1 MPWTVEYYEQ
11 DDTTQ
16 PAEIFED
23 ALYQQ
28 HPKLAGKLARIAL
41 AMETQGYLL
50 GGGLIEPCHGYAGLW
65 EMRAI
70 QNQWL
75 GREFFGFDAQRIVLL
90 HGYIKRAGQKAS
102 IQDLDR
108 AAVYWTDYQRMRSV
122 SPTQAEGKDGD
133 ESESV

>member
-1 MPWTVEYYEQ
+1 MPWAIEYFEQ
-11 DDTTQ
+11 DDLVQ

-23 ALYQQ
+23 ALDGR
-28 HPKLAGKLARIAL
+28 HPKLAGKLARIAVAL
-41 AMETQGYLL
+41 QAQGHLL

-75 GREFFGFDAQRIVLL
+75 GREFFGFDGSRVILL
-90 HGYIKRAGQKAS
+90 HGYVKRVGQKAS

-108 AAVYWTDYQRMRSV
+108 AFAYWTAYRQTKLI
-122 SPTQAEGKDGD
+122 SPIQQDNEGDH
-133 ESESV
+133 EPI